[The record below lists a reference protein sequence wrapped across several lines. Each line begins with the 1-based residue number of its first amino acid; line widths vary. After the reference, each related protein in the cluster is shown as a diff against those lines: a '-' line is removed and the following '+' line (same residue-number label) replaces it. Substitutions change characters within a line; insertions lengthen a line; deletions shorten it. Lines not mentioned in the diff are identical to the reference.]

1 MKKLSRDDVALI
13 VAMVVAV
20 AIALLLSALWPWL
33 IR

>member
-1 MKKLSRDDVALI
+1 MKKPTREDVALI